1 LIEGTASLV
10 GLPFYTRSKYNGM
23 ALASS
28 TLRKLGIADVIKK
41 HSRNFRDRGDV
52 RLSTITE
59 DSGPQNLRNFHHF
72 IEDTNTV
79 YHSLSSWTEPDDLVF
94 CLGGECSLITGE
106 IAAFRKRFAGRLGIL
121 WMDAHGDFNTPA
133 TSPSGFIGGMCL
145 ALTSGRGPSLTDEV
159 EKLRPLVL
167 EENIIHVGSRALDS
181 DEAKVMEESALQL
194 YSASRVYTKGTEET
208 AQTVARDLAQHC
220 DWIICHL
227 DLDVIDPRVLP
238 AVNFPAS
245 GKALVMEDVV
255 TIIRRLR
262 DTSKLRVL
270 NITAYNPLMDNYN
283 YECGMKILKLVS
295 NTIS

>member
-1 LIEGTASLV
+1 
-10 GLPFYTRSKYNGM
+10 M

-28 TLRKLGIADVIKK
+28 TLRKLGIADVIRK

-59 DSGPQNLRNFHHF
+59 DSGPQNLRNFPQF
-72 IEDTNTV
+72 IEDTTKV

-106 IAAFRKRFAGRLGIL
+106 IAAFKKRFAGRPGIL

-145 ALTSGRGPSLTDEV
+145 ALTCGRGPSLTDEI

-181 DEAKVMEESALQL
+181 DEAKGMEESALEL
-194 YSASRVYTKGTEET
+194 YPASRVRRNGIEET
-208 AQTVARDLAQHC
+208 GQTVARDLAERC

-227 DLDVIDPRVLP
+227 DLDVIDPRVIP

-245 GKALVMEDVV
+245 GEALVMEDVV
-255 TIIRRLR
+255 VIIRRLCS
-262 DTSKLRVL
+262 TGKLRVL
-270 NITAYNPLMDNYN
+270 NIAAYNPLMPNYN
-283 YECGMKILKLVS
+283 YECGTKILKLVS

>member
-1 LIEGTASLV
+1 
-10 GLPFYTRSKYNGM
+10 M
-23 ALASS
+23 ALGSS
-28 TLRKLGIADVIKK
+28 TLRKLGIVDVIRK

-59 DSGPQNLRNFHHF
+59 DSGPQNLRNFPQF
-72 IEDTNTV
+72 IEDTTKV

-94 CLGGECSLITGE
+94 CLGGECALITGE
-106 IAAFRKRFAGRLGIL
+106 IAAFKKRFAGRPGIL

-145 ALTSGRGPSLTDEV
+145 ALTCGLGPRLTDEI

-181 DEAKVMEESALQL
+181 DEAKGMEESALEL
-194 YSASRVYTKGTEET
+194 YPASRVRRNGTEET
-208 AQTVARDLAQHC
+208 GQTVARDLAERC

-227 DLDVIDPRVLP
+227 DLDVIDPRVIP

-245 GKALVMEDVV
+245 GEALVMEDVV
-255 TIIRRLR
+255 MIIRRLCG
-262 DTSKLRVL
+262 TGKLRVL
-270 NITAYNPLMDNYN
+270 NIAAYNPLMDNYN
-283 YECGMKILKLVS
+283 YECGTKILKLVS